1 MMRLDPQS
9 VADSS
14 TDVADGDPLDGY
26 ARRSRTSPIRR
37 LLLLLAPVIGVVGFL
52 AIWQLSIVIFDIKKF
67 VLPSPWNILGGI
79 KSDPMFYVRNARTTV
94 WESFLGFTIAF
105 LLAMLGATIMAL
117 SKFAERAILPL
128 AVLLQVTPLIAYAPA
143 IVIWQGFGLKPILI
157 MTSLVCFVPFLIN
170 GVLGLRSVDPNLLEL
185 ARSVDASRREEF
197 FRLRLPSALPSLF
210 SAGRI
215 AVGLALIGSVL
226 GEFFSGSTGGLGY
239 SVKTAQAHSLTL
251 QLWGSV
257 FVLAFVGAAATMLII
272 GLERITLQWHSSQRP

>member
-1 MMRLDPQS
+1 MMRLDPLS
-9 VADSS
+9 VSDST
-14 TDVADGDPLDGY
+14 TDIKAGDPLDGY
-26 ARRSRTSPIRR
+26 ATRSRTSPIRR

-52 AIWQLSIVIFDIKKF
+52 AIWQLSIVVFDIKKF

-79 KSDPMFYVRNARTTV
+79 EADPMFYVRNARTTV